1 MPQKAWGRILSC
13 HPLATDHIWF
23 YSGQEMQI
31 SCPFY
36 FMKSCILTG
45 GIGCGK
51 SSAASILVQHF
62 GCRVAVFSAD
72 TEAQMWLDDEAV
84 MDELVEK
91 FGEQSVHIEGGL
103 RRASRE
109 FLRERV
115 FAAPDA
121 RKALESLLHPRV
133 FAALE
138 ARRAESERCGVELFL
153 AEVPLHYET
162 GSTVTAD
169 LIIVVAA
176 SRAVQVRRLMERRG
190 LNEPIIEQM
199 LRSQWP
205 IEAKV
210 ERADVVIWN
219 DGDPA
224 ALEAQLLTLA
234 RQHWHDESNRNL

>member
-1 MPQKAWGRILSC
+1 
-13 HPLATDHIWF
+13 
-23 YSGQEMQI
+23 MQV
-31 SCPFY
+31 SCPFLC
-36 FMKSCILTG
+36 MKSCILTG

-62 GCRVAVFSAD
+62 GSRIAVFSAD
-72 TEAQMWLDDEAV
+72 TEAQKWLDDEAV
-84 MDELVEK
+84 MGELVK
-91 FGEQSVHIEGGL
+91 QMGEQAVHVEGGH
-103 RRASRE
+103 RRASRD

-115 FAAPDA
+115 FASPDA
-121 RKALESLLHPRV
+121 RKTLESIIHPHV
-133 FAALE
+133 FAALK
-138 ARRAESERCGVELFL
+138 AGRAEAEKMGAELFL

-162 GSTVTAD
+162 GATVTAD

-190 LNEPIIEQM
+190 LNEPVIEQM
-199 LRSQWP
+199 LSSQWP